1 MTDVIIDFVNFAIKK
16 ADNSEDVYA
25 VLREFVD
32 GKIDVVEMVE
42 RLEKL
47 VHGSIESFRLNDPR
61 ELIEEAKKCRKDQ
74 QYIRNRILEILK
86 PE

>member
-47 VHGSIESFRLNDPR
+47 VHGSIENFRLNDPR